1 MKSDR
6 DQDEVLAFW
15 VNNLCRVGD
24 LNSNFD
30 DGTVNIDV
38 SNQGFSKKGDRVND
52 PRNLHLPAGRTL
64 SAP

>member
-30 DGTVNIDV
+30 DSYI
-38 SNQGFSKKGDRVND
+38 
-52 PRNLHLPAGRTL
+52 TL
-64 SAP
+64 MQSLAH